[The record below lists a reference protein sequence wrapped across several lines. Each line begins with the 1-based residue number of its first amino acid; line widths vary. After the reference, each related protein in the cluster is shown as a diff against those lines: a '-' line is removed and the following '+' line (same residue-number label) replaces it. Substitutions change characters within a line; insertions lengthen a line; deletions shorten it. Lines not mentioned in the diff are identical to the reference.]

1 VPQVDGMDAL
11 GPGIDNRVS
20 SQWRQFTLTFL
31 GFFAGGLTIV
41 YLFVLLVDPYGINPL
56 SLPIAR
62 AIVSI
67 SQRYVYP
74 QLVRSGRF
82 DSFVVGTS
90 TSRLLDPHILNAAF
104 DARFVNL
111 GMDSMTA
118 WEQSRM
124 IDYFVRKAG
133 EPKVMLIG
141 LDGVWCDPDAVG
153 HRITFRGFPDWL
165 YDDNSL
171 KAFAYLLNN
180 GTIEIAGRLVGYNLG
195 LYRER
200 VRNDGFEVFVP
211 PDDTYDLERARRHI
225 WAGGKRPHPLSDGVH
240 DPVPQSLS
248 FPALTWLDEALARMP
263 RARKILAY
271 MPVHVAA
278 QPPAGSA
285 SQQAETECKRR
296 IASIAVERHAVV
308 IDWRIASPLT
318 ENDTNYWDGL
328 HYRLPVAE
336 LVARETADAALTG
349 AVSPNGLYQ
358 ITVR

>member
-1 VPQVDGMDAL
+1 MDAL
-11 GPGIDNRVS
+11 GPDLDKKLS
-20 SQWRQFTLTFL
+20 SQWRRFALTFVAW
-31 GFFAGGLTIV
+31 FAGGLIIV
-41 YLFVLLVDPYGINPL
+41 YLFVVMIDPYGINPL

-118 WEQSRM
+118 WEQSRI
-124 IDYFVRKAG
+124 IDYFIRKAG
-133 EPKVMLIG
+133 EPKVILIG
-141 LDGVWCDPDAVG
+141 LDGVWCDPDAAH

-171 KAFAYLLNN
+171 RAFAYLLNN
-180 GTIEIAGRLVGYNLG
+180 GTVEIAGRLVGFNLG
-195 LYRER
+195 LYPER
-200 VRNDGFEVFVP
+200 VRDDGFEVFVP
-211 PDDTYDLERARRHI
+211 PDDTYDLERARGHI
-225 WAGGKRPHPLSDGVH
+225 WVDGKRRHPPT
-240 DPVPQSLS
+240 DPVRDAVPQAFS
-248 FPALTWLDEALARMP
+248 FPALTWLDDALAQMP
-263 RARKILAY
+263 HSRKILAY

-285 SQQAETECKRR
+285 GGQLEAQCKRR
-296 IASIAVERHAVV
+296 IASIALERHAVV
-308 IDWRIASPLT
+308 IDWRIPSPLT
-318 ENDTNYWDGL
+318 ENDANYWDGL
-328 HYRLPVAE
+328 HYRLPVAQ

-349 AVSPNGLYQ
+349 AVSKDGLYQ